1 MDLRKITDFK
11 SIRELSLSVFY
22 YVSGTIFG
30 PLLVFGGLGYIL
42 DSFFDTSPTLL
53 IVGVFVAFLTTN
65 LLLFKKVT
73 KLNSLMN
80 SYGKKPQQNNSQ
92 PEDKLELKEEEK
104 KEKEEEDK

>member
-1 MDLRKITDFK
+1 MDLKKITDFK

-22 YVSGTIFG
+22 YISGTIFG

-53 IVGVFVAFLTTN
+53 IVGVFVAFLTSN

-73 KLNSLMN
+73 KLNGLMN
-80 SYGKKPQQNNSQ
+80 QYGKKPEQSSSELQSS
-92 PEDKLELKEEEK
+92 PELKEGEK
-104 KEKEEEDK
+104 KEENK